1 MRTLPSALLA
11 AQKSAS
17 AAPYVK
23 IEIAGRI
30 GGIRHLDWQR
40 LYSGGEADS
49 YHAATMSGDGSLI
62 RCRVDSGSL
71 YLQRVSSPGPG
82 SNFSNWTFVDSAAN
96 ADVALASRAAE
107 VLLFYVGTNGRTIY
121 LRESNDYGASFGSAT
136 AITTAAAAVGWLAAD
151 IKGDNTVLLI
161 YSVGGTVYAVKRSG
175 TTWGSPAAWTNS
187 LAAVSGLA
195 CQYEADFDVVAS
207 GSDAQGA
214 YKVWTCIYGDGYSQ
228 AVDTWSPLRE
238 MAVASAGSNME
249 FRAPFLAYP
258 DVFRLT
264 FVEKYTG
271 SESYSRPYF
280 SFSPATADY
289 VNNLWREPVP
299 MNLTSDYGLAIAYST
314 SDVWLTTPWGVWQAS
329 LTTPALDV
337 TADVLDLTAET
348 DPNGSRL
355 RLVLRNDDGR
365 YLDLSGEKAVIKGG
379 GEVRV
384 SPGYQTASGPLAS
397 SGPAYWIE
405 GWEYTSGEGQ
415 ATLVLHARD
424 AWQLLESWRARRQY
438 AWAQGEKNAFQLLS
452 FVMARASLEFSSAGS
467 SSVVTDLYPSFTIH
481 PGESGATAVRR
492 LLAVVP
498 DVIFFRGHFAYIK
511 NLLSSEASDYSY
523 GTEHVVFRGRYGSQR
538 PQANRVQVFGDGP
551 FVEAFGWDE
560 IEDAYDRV
568 RQVHDLN
575 LDTVA
580 RAQDRADAEM
590 LHQEIASSSGEMVV
604 PVNCGQELYDAIS
617 ITDQSGRLTDA
628 RRRVLGLSMRYS
640 AGGRVPVYEQRLSLG
655 AV

>member
-1 MRTLPSALLA
+1 MRSLPSALLA

-17 AAPYVK
+17 AVPYVK
-23 IEIAGRI
+23 VEIAARI

-40 LYSGGEADS
+40 LYSGSETDS
-49 YHAATMSGDGSLI
+49 YHAATMPGDGSLI
-62 RCRVDSGSL
+62 RCRVDGGSL
-71 YLQRVSSPGPG
+71 YRQRVTSPGPG
-82 SNFSNWTFVDSAAN
+82 SNFGNWTLVESAAN
-96 ADVALASRAAE
+96 AGVALASRAAQ

-121 LRESNDYGASFGSAT
+121 VRESSDYGATFGSAT
-136 AITTAAAAVGWLAAD
+136 AITTAAAAVGWLAAGL
-151 IKGDNTVLLI
+151 KADNTVLLI

-175 TTWGSPAAWTNS
+175 GSWGSPAAWTNS
-187 LAAVSGLA
+187 LASLSGLA
-195 CQYEADFDVVAS
+195 CQYEADFDVVVS

-214 YKVWTCIYGDGYSQ
+214 NKVWTCIYGDGYSQ
-228 AVDTWSPLRE
+228 AVGTWSPLRE
-238 MAVASAGSNME
+238 VAVASAGSNMQ

-271 SESYSRPYF
+271 SEAYSRLYL

-299 MNLTSDYGLAIAYST
+299 MNLTGDYGLAIAYST
-314 SDVWLTTPWGVWQAS
+314 SAVWLTTPWGVWQAS

-337 TADVLDLTAET
+337 TSDVLELTSET
-348 DPNGSRL
+348 DPSGGRL

-365 YLDLSGEKAVIKGG
+365 YLDLSGEKAVIKAG

-405 GWEYTSGEGQ
+405 GWEYTSGEGK
-415 ATLVLHARD
+415 ATLILDARD

-438 AWAQGEKNAFQLLS
+438 AWAQGEKNVFQLLS

-467 SSVVTDLYPSFTIH
+467 SSVITDLYPSFTIQ

-498 DVIFFRGHFAYIK
+498 DIIFFRGHFAYVK
-511 NLLSSEASDYSY
+511 NPQASEASDYSY
-523 GTEHVVFRGRYGSQR
+523 GTEHAIFRGRYGSQR

-560 IEDAYDRV
+560 IEDAYDRI

-590 LHQEIASSSGEMVV
+590 RHQEIASSGGEIVV
-604 PVNCGQELYDAIS
+604 PLNCGQELYDVIT
-617 ITDQSGRLTDA
+617 ITDESAGLTDA
-628 RRRVLGLSMRYS
+628 GRRVIGLSMRYA
-640 AGGRVPVYEQRLSLG
+640 AGSRMPVYEQRLSLG